1 MPRILSFVPLI
12 ALLAL
17 AAPVA
22 AQDTA
27 DDDAASTSSEET
39 TAETDTE
46 TSSEAEPETAAD
58 DSEAE
63 APAEDAPEAEPAAEA
78 AENAEPALGQTY
90 VAEPVGDWELR
101 CVRTETPENDPC
113 QLYQLLKEGDGNP
126 LAEISL
132 FRLPEDSKL
141 PAGATVIVPL
151 ETLLTGQLGISVDG
165 GQPKSYPFSFCNR
178 QGCYARIGL
187 TAEDVAA
194 FKRGA
199 EAKVMIRP
207 FAAPDQ
213 IVTSTM
219 SLSGFT
225 AGYDKASVI
234 SQ

>member
-1 MPRILSFVPLI
+1 MPRFLSFMPVI

-17 AAPVA
+17 SAPVM
-22 AQDTA
+22 AQETA
-27 DDDAASTSSEET
+27 DGDATATESETPAGET
-39 TAETDTE
+39 
-46 TSSEAEPETAAD
+46 
-58 DSEAE
+58 
-63 APAEDAPEAEPAAEA
+63 AEPATGDTVPSDG
-78 AENAEPALGQTY
+78 EPALGQTY
-90 VAEPVGDWELR
+90 VKEEVGDWELR
-101 CVRTETPENDPC
+101 CIRTETPADDPC
-113 QLYQLLKEGDGNP
+113 QLYQLLKEGDGNA

-132 FRLPEDSKL
+132 FRLPEEAKL

-187 TAEDVAA
+187 TAEDIAA

-213 IVTSTM
+213 VVTSTM
-219 SLSGFT
+219 SLTGFT

-234 SQ
+234 NQ

>member
-17 AAPVA
+17 AAPVT
-22 AQDTA
+22 AQDA
-27 DDDAASTSSEET
+27 AEDDAAPAASEET
-39 TAETDTE
+39 ATE
-46 TSSEAEPETAAD
+46 TETETPAEDMADEADET
-58 DSEAE
+58 E
-63 APAEDAPEAEPAAEA
+63 APAAEPADGVVAEA
-78 AENAEPALGQTY
+78 ADGEPVLGQTY
-90 VAEPVGDWELR
+90 IKEPVGDWELR
-101 CVRTETPENDPC
+101 CIRTETPGDDPC

-132 FRLPEDSKL
+132 FRLPEESKL
-141 PAGATVIVPL
+141 PAGATIIVPL

-165 GQPKSYPFSFCNR
+165 SQPKSYPFSFCNR

-187 TAEDVAA
+187 TAEDIAS

-213 IVTSTM
+213 VVTSTM
-219 SLSGFT
+219 SLAGFT

-234 SQ
+234 NQ

>member
-1 MPRILSFVPLI
+1 MPRILTFMPLI
-12 ALLAL
+12 ALLA
-17 AAPVA
+17 ATAPVM
-22 AQDTA
+22 AQETA
-27 DDDAASTSSEET
+27 EDDAAAAT
-39 TAETDTE
+39 T
-46 TSSEAEPETAAD
+46 
-58 DSEAE
+58 EAE
-63 APAEDAPEAEPAAEA
+63 APADAAPEGEAAAPDAEAATGDTGAAEA
-78 AENAEPALGQTY
+78 DSGEPALGQTY
-90 VAEPVGDWELR
+90 VKEEVGDWELR
-101 CVRTETPENDPC
+101 CIRTETPESDPC

-132 FRLPEDSKL
+132 FRLPKDSKL

-165 GQPKSYPFSFCNR
+165 NQPKSYPFSFCNR

-199 EAKVMIRP
+199 AAKVMIRP

-213 IVTSTM
+213 VVTSTM
-219 SLSGFT
+219 SLKGFT

-234 SQ
+234 NQ